1 MIAVDTNILVR
12 LIVADDERQVGLAL
26 ALADREVFFVSFTVL
41 IETEWVLRSRYGYDR
56 SAIVAALH
64 ALESLID
71 LDFEHHAD
79 VRWAIDRYAIAGELA
94 DYLHI
99 AVARPIGRFA
109 TFEKKLSKCAG
120 PDAPVA
126 VETLA

>member
-12 LIVADDERQVGLAL
+12 LIVADDQRQVGLAL
-26 ALADREVFFVSFTVL
+26 ALAEREIFFVSFTVL

-56 SAIVAALH
+56 TTIVAAFN
-64 ALESLID
+64 ALENLVN

-94 DYLHI
+94 DYLHM
-99 AVARPIGRFA
+99 ATARSIGRFA
-109 TFEKKLSKCAG
+109 TFEKKLVKRAG
-120 PDAPVA
+120 PDAPA
-126 VETLA
+126 AIETLA